1 MDENFARLR
10 ELNKE
15 ISTILAELS
24 DLLGIEKT
32 NEFYAK
38 ECLVMIDKKKA
49 LNIKE
54 AIDIEGFKDRLKGSF
69 DNVVSPLKD
78 KALLLVEDRNQL
90 RGGLGRLVDVECK
103 NLLKIVEKDVLIE
116 ILTSVGGLRLL
127 SQHSSNTIKTLG
139 KKKSGDRGYLY
150 GTRHVKSVSEDNK
163 KKMVRILSGK
173 ISIASKMDAGRAE
186 VNDGLCNEIKRKRE
200 CMENPGEL
208 LKVIPLPIPIREKKK
223 RRGGRRS
230 RNKRKNYGDN
240 TRKSA
245 RSRIPFNKECTDDE
259 IMIES
264 DSGL

>member
-15 ISTILAELS
+15 ISTILVELS
-24 DLLGIEKT
+24 DLLGIEKN

-69 DNVVSPLKD
+69 DNVVSPLK
-78 KALLLVEDRNQL
+78 ALLLVEDRNQL
-90 RGGLGRLVDVECK
+90 SEELRGMVDAECK
-103 NLLKIVEKDVLIE
+103 NLLKIVEKDVLIK

-127 SQHSSNTIKTLG
+127 SRHSSNTIKTLG
-139 KKKSGDRGYLY
+139 KKKSGNRGYLY
-150 GTRHVKSVSEDNK
+150 GTQHVKSVSEDNK

-173 ISIASKMDAGRAE
+173 ISIASKMDVGRAE

-208 LKVIPLPIPIREKKK
+208 LKVIPSPIPIREKKK
-223 RRGGRRS
+223 RRGGEEI
-230 RNKRKNYGDN
+230 KKQ
-240 TRKSA
+240 K
-245 RSRIPFNKECTDDE
+245 KE
-259 IMIES
+259 
-264 DSGL
+264 LW